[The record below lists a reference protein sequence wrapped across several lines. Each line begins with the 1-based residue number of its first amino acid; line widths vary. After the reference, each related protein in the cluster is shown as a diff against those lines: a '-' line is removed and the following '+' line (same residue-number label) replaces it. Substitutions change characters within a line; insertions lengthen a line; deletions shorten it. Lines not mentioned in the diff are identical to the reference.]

1 MSRVKVAV
9 LGSGNIGTDLMMKL
23 SRSTVLELT
32 TVIGIDPKSD
42 GLKRA
47 KELGYVTID
56 NGIDGFMERP
66 ELADIVFDA
75 TSAKAHIRNA
85 KLLKEAGIKSN

>member
-1 MSRVKVAV
+1 MLK
-9 LGSGNIGTDLMMKL
+9 LG
-23 SRSTVLELT
+23 RSSSLELT
-32 TVIGIDPKSD
+32 TVIGIDPNSD

-47 KELGYVTID
+47 KALGYVND
-56 NGIDGFMERP
+56 CNGIDGFLERS

-85 KLLKEAGIKSN
+85 KLLKEAGKRYSI